1 MRPAFAV
8 SAIGAVVSFLAVCA
22 DARPIDHK
30 IARLR
35 NEIIALN
42 ASLITYMS
50 QAETSIGNDVEL
62 LHASIVAAQLETDDT
77 AAAYLEA
84 KSLIADLDTIRQ
96 HAIADLTLP
105 SDYTPPDVPSTVLA
119 GASTDL
125 TLPSGYTPDIP
136 STALAGASTTD
147 PETVL
152 ASAYV
157 DFDTNFRDLFVII
170 GAKTLDVRKK
180 LEALAARREAIN
192 IADMF
197 EMQMLMNH
205 LSQISEMSTSVV
217 AAANTAIGSMAR
229 NVKS

>member
-30 IARLR
+30 IAHLR
-35 NEIIALN
+35 NKIIALD

-96 HAIADLTLP
+96 HAIADLALP
-105 SDYTPPDVPSTVLA
+105 SDYTPPDV
-119 GASTDL
+119 
-125 TLPSGYTPDIP
+125 P

-152 ASAYV
+152 AATYI

-180 LEALAARREAIN
+180 LEAIAAIREAIN

-197 EMQMLMNH
+197 EMQLLMNH
-205 LSQISEMSTSVV
+205 LSQVSEMATSVV
-217 AAANTAIGSMAR
+217 SAFNSAIASMSR
-229 NVKS
+229 NVKG